1 MSAPK
6 ETLSVSASPKV
17 RLPFIVA
24 LPVTV
29 RLPPIA
35 TSAEVVTSPVRV
47 EVSST
52 TSISVSFERYL
63 SDFCNSELQ
72 IFNISCQ

>member
-6 ETLSVSASPKV
+6 DTVSVSASPNV

-29 RLPPIA
+29 RLPPIE
-35 TSAEVVTSPVRV
+35 TSAEAVTFPVRV

-52 TSISVSFERYL
+52 VSISVLSVPSKKPSFHSILEVPK
-63 SDFCNSELQ
+63 S
-72 IFNISCQ
+72 